1 MSQPT
6 RSVTVT
12 VYHIRGSS
20 RTRRGFAV
28 RCKKVGAVSVAS
40 TGTLRERKS
49 LAAAGWIKSVG
60 VYRRDALI
68 ASGTPAAD
76 AEQETDLRAI
86 SAMIKPVPTWFTDED
101 AYVYDNISDAWLIV
115 VPLEAPNPC

>member
-1 MSQPT
+1 MTPRR
-6 RSVTVT
+6 RSFWGPSV
-12 VYHIRGSS
+12 
-20 RTRRGFAV
+20 FAASLL
-28 RCKKVGAVSVAS
+28 CAVP
-40 TGTLRERKS
+40 G
-49 LAAAGWIKSVG
+49 LAQSEETAN
-60 VYRRDALI
+60 ALPEVE
-68 ASGTPAAD
+68 TPAAD